1 MWWREKKWA
10 NVLNYYYLLGAFLSP
25 LYVVI
30 AFGCSSCCQ
39 HDEWEFS
46 NPESKP
52 GKHSHVRGRKR
63 GSHFQNLLL
72 LQGPKKTEFRGN
84 SSSWGCCIRVI
95 EKSHIFCRVL
105 FKMIEKSHIFQN
117 IFDWNKYVSV
127 WSCIFPCFEMN
138 NVHRMLSAAFIWRS
152 VHYSIVSS
160 FSFVAQRR
168 FHEKILEFQI
178 WRKTSFR
185 KGTILRDWN
194 RRHISKIGA
203 TIGCKKGINLKWTYL
218 ISITLLDDHPRDTT
232 TKPHF

>member
-95 EKSHIFCRVL
+95 EKSHIFQQG
-105 FKMIEKSHIFQN
+105 S
-117 IFDWNKYVSV
+117 
-127 WSCIFPCFEMN
+127 
-138 NVHRMLSAAFIWRS
+138 
-152 VHYSIVSS
+152 
-160 FSFVAQRR
+160 
-168 FHEKILEFQI
+168 FHEI
-178 WRKTSFR
+178 
-185 KGTILRDWN
+185 
-194 RRHISKIGA
+194 A
-203 TIGCKKGINLKWTYL
+203 TKEQYSSNLKLSLKLCYILNMNTQKYNE
-218 ISITLLDDHPRDTT
+218 
-232 TKPHF
+232 HFFRWKQRWASYGRC